1 MNQEQMYVLWC
12 FSDYGLQSVDNRN
25 LTSGLD
31 ATVLFVCLKVRY
43 PIPFL
48 YDFFL

>member
-1 MNQEQMYVLWC
+1 MCCDC
-12 FSDYGLQSVDNRN
+12 FSDYVLQSVDNRN

-48 YDFFL
+48 YDFFYKLFQR

>member
-1 MNQEQMYVLWC
+1 MCCDC
-12 FSDYGLQSVDNRN
+12 FSDYVLQSVDNIN

-31 ATVLFVCLKVRY
+31 ATMLFVFLKVRH

-48 YDFFL
+48 YDFFYKLFQR